1 MSANAHDF
9 EVDGFYY
16 AITSLENRTVAVTCD
31 SARVEF
37 GYMGPI
43 GGYTY
48 SGDIVI
54 PRSVT
59 WNGRTFT
66 VNEIFGEAFYG
77 SELTSLTVPET
88 VDYMY
93 LNSAKIA
100 KLTIEDSEKPLHASS
115 RYQGYPNTGDK
126 YGMASGE
133 IEELYLGRNTPS
145 QMDGSGIKRVTFGKN
160 VTEIPSRMF
169 YRCDITGTLV
179 LPEHISSIGDSAF
192 GNNPNLQEVQAPGVE
207 VIGQYAFQSC
217 ERLADVQLPNSKYI
231 SYKAFE
237 DCTSLVSFE
246 IARGVSRVGGQVFEG
261 CTGLESVTLP
271 NSIVAFGEDVYSND
285 QYYEIF
291 AGCTALK
298 SITVNATVPFELEE
312 SNFDAMTYV
321 NATLHVPAGSEEA
334 YRNAPVWKNFFNID
348 GAGATDDNVC
358 SVFLT
363 DPYSSA
369 AGCIVIGEDTVG
381 PLSSVSVQK
390 GETVV
395 LRFVPEVDEYGG
407 YALTMLRVN
416 GEDVLSRVTD
426 NELSIVVDGNLSI
439 EPYWE
444 YVESAPTLLTIRQA
458 ENGSVKMEVS
468 EWETYRF
475 YVAPSEGWQ
484 IHTVT
489 FNDEDITSRV
499 GEDGLLMLSGI
510 AENSVLSVA
519 FEQKGISVAAVE
531 HSNAKVYGLD
541 GQIVIAGVDSG
552 EPIAIYNEAGMQ
564 LRSFRASS
572 NTETV
577 TAEKGHIYIVKL
589 NGRTVKLAL

>member
-16 AITSLENRTVAVTCD
+16 NITSLANLTVAVTCD
-31 SARVEF
+31 SARMESYL
-37 GYMGPI
+37 GNPTKGN
-43 GGYTY
+43 TY
-48 SGDIVI
+48 SGDIII

-66 VNEIFGEAFYG
+66 VNEIQEEAFVG
-77 SELTSLTVPET
+77 SELTSLIVPET
-88 VDYMY
+88 VDYMH
-93 LNSAKIA
+93 LGSARIT
-100 KLTIEDSEKPLHASS
+100 KLTIEDSEKPLHAPLP
-115 RYQGYPNTGDK
+115 YQGYVGPE
-126 YGMASGE
+126 YEMADGR

-145 QMDGSGIKRVTFGKN
+145 HLMQTGIKKVTFGKN
-160 VTEIPSRMF
+160 VTEISDQMF
-169 YRCDITGTLV
+169 DECDITGTLV
-179 LPEHISSIGDSAF
+179 LPEHIKSIGNYAF
-192 GNNPNLQEVQAPGVE
+192 QANPNLQEVQAPGVE
-207 VIGQYAFQSC
+207 KIGLRAFQSC
-217 ERLADVQLPNSKYI
+217 ERLADVQLPNLKYI
-231 SYKAFE
+231 GSAAFE
-237 DCTSLVSFE
+237 DCTSLDSFE
-246 IARGVSRVGGQVFEG
+246 IARGVSRVGGHAFEG

-271 NSIVAFGEDVYSND
+271 NSMVSFGEDVYFND
-285 QYYEIF
+285 QHNEIF

-298 SITVNATVPFELEE
+298 SITVNATVPFDLEE

-363 DPYSSA
+363 DPYYSA

-489 FNDEDITSRV
+489 FNDEDITSRI

-564 LRSFRASS
+564 LRLFRASS